1 MAKLFSWE
9 NFSIDFIKSIVFS
22 EKTPEDERAPIM
34 IDDKDFLIPF
44 IDDICVYP
52 NASFVRKY
60 RREIEDYFL
69 EESNSLISIVRKLEK
84 VNYSDVKY
92 TGDNKEMLDK
102 LRSKRLTQTL
112 LDTYISELKLQ
123 GSYYDEEESIFKM
136 PKIINLKESKV
147 DDVPLYSYQR
157 NAIQALKNYFIS
169 DDKTSGILVM
179 PTGSGKTRTSVYFLL
194 KYMISSGYQVIWLAH
209 RHMLIEQTAQNFYK
223 FSPLIKTENEDK
235 NTFRMI
241 CISGK
246 HAKAKAMT
254 KEDDLIIS
262 SFQSLN
268 KNNLV
273 YLPNILK
280 EKVIIVVDE
289 AHHTSAP
296 SYRKIINK
304 IREKVPTAKLLG
316 LTATPCRLTDKA
328 TRGFM
333 RIFDNQIIYSVSMSK
348 LIADGVLSKP
358 NYINIETNIDID
370 TIIDIDER
378 EYIRKWGEMPASLLT
393 KVAKTNERNE
403 IIIDE
408 YMKNR
413 KKYGK
418 TIIFALNAIHCIAL
432 SDELKKRGVKC
443 EYIYCLNK
451 DNEDIIDRFKDN
463 KRKDHID
470 VLININMLTEGSDIP
485 DIQTVFLTRPTSSDT
500 LLMQMVGRG
509 MRGKGQGGTETVNIV
524 DFCDKW
530 NSIAKWLNP
539 KFLLDNGTGMLE
551 DEVEYDYTKYE
562 LIPVAMVRDLI
573 KGIKYTGASIE
584 SRDVVL
590 PTGWY
595 DLKYT
600 KILVFQNQLE
610 GYKKFKKSIDLQVK
624 NGVIKSYIKSKN
636 FTVNHVL
643 YSFFSNFGV
652 LPSEQDLNMIFDYIY
667 EENEFPEFI
676 KFEQRD
682 KIDPYKIAQEII
694 NNREW
699 KHKESQKIDEIY
711 DENKDLIDSLYG
723 NKENYRKIV
732 VDFTLYPNGHI
743 PFGAE
748 IEEVSKES
756 YGLSPYP
763 IKDALQNLLTEV
775 IKEQSDN
782 LFDGFKRPEIKWTDK
797 PYKYYFGCYYQNT
810 NLIEINAL
818 LNSKSIKKEVLK
830 FIIYHECLHQE
841 FPYHTPEFRK
851 KERMYPNFNEHEYFL
866 DYKLKDFD
874 IEYAL

>member
-1 MAKLFSWE
+1 MAKSFSWE
-9 NFSIDFIKSIVFS
+9 KFSIDFIKSIVFS
-22 EKTPEDERAPIM
+22 GKTAEDKRAPIM

-44 IDDICVYP
+44 IDDICTYP

-69 EESNSLISIVRKLEK
+69 DESNSLISIVKKLEN
-84 VNYSDVKY
+84 VNYSDVKF
-92 TGDNKEMLDK
+92 TGNNKEMLDK
-102 LRSKRLTQTL
+102 LKSKRLTQTI
-112 LDTYISELKLQ
+112 LDAYISEIRLQ

-147 DDVPLYSYQR
+147 DDVPLYSYQK
-157 NAIQALKNYFIS
+157 NAVQALKNYFIS
-169 DDKTSGILVM
+169 DDKKSGILVM

-194 KYMISSGYQVIWLAH
+194 KEMISRGYQVVWIAH

-235 NTFRMI
+235 NIFRMI

-262 SFQSLN
+262 SVQSLN

-273 YLPNILK
+273 YIPNILR
-280 EKVIIVVDE
+280 EKVMIIVDE

-304 IREKVPTAKLLG
+304 IREKVPAAKLLG
-316 LTATPCRLTDKA
+316 LTATPCRLTDEA
-328 TRGFM
+328 TRGLM
-333 RIFDNQIIYSVSMSK
+333 KIFDNQVIYSISMSK
-348 LIADGVLSKP
+348 LIADGVLAKP

-378 EYIRKWGEMPASLLT
+378 AYIKKWGEMPASLLT
-393 KVAKTNERNE
+393 KVAKTNKRNE

-432 SDELKKRGVKC
+432 SDELNKRGIKC

-451 DNEDIIDRFKDN
+451 DNEEIIERFKN
-463 KRKDHID
+463 SERKDSID
-470 VLININMLTEGSDIP
+470 VLVNINMLTEGSDIP

-509 MRGKGQGGTETVNIV
+509 MRGKSQGGTETVNII

-530 NSIAKWLNP
+530 NSITRWLNP
-539 KFLLDNGTGMLE
+539 KFLLDNGTGMIE
-551 DEVEYDYTKYE
+551 DDVEYDYTKCE
-562 LIPVAMVRDLI
+562 TIPVAMVRDLI
-573 KGIKYTGASIE
+573 KGIKYIGASIE
-584 SRDVVL
+584 SRNVVL
-590 PTGWY
+590 PIGWY

-600 KILVFQNQLE
+600 KILVFQNQVE
-610 GYKKFKKSIDLQVK
+610 GYKKLKKSIDLQVK
-624 NGVIKSYIKSKN
+624 NGVVKSYITSKN

-643 YSFFSNFGV
+643 YSFFSNFGIM
-652 LPSEQDLNMIFDYIY
+652 PNKQDLNMIFNYIY
-667 EENEFPEFI
+667 EEEDFPQFFE
-676 KFEQRD
+676 FEQRD
-682 KIDPYKIAQEII
+682 KIDPYKIAKEII
-694 NNREW
+694 NDPVLNYSKDE
-699 KHKESQKIDEIY
+699 KIDEIY
-711 DENKDLIDSLYG
+711 NQNKSIIDNLYE
-723 NKENYRKIV
+723 NKENYKKMIMN
-732 VDFTLYPNGHI
+732 FTLYPKGCIHSGI
-743 PFGAE
+743 E
-748 IEEVSKES
+748 IEETSKKT
-756 YGLSPYP
+756 YGLSPRP
-763 IKDALQNLLTEV
+763 INQALQTLLSEV
-775 IKEQSDN
+775 IEEQGSN

-797 PYKYYFGCYYQNT
+797 PYKSYFACYYKES

-818 LNSKSIKKEVLK
+818 LNSKSIKIEVLK

-841 FPYHTPEFRK
+841 FPYHTPEFRH
-851 KERMYPNFNEHEYFL
+851 KERMYPNFNEYEYFL